1 MEHADEGRAP
11 ARSEDSLA
19 ITSFTRTLR
28 LKVKPE
34 SYAWLSVAAM
44 EVNTV
49 WNWGAE
55 VSEKA
60 ARPCTGKRKWL
71 SGFDLCALS
80 SGASEYFEKIGADT
94 IQRVACEYAMK
105 RSTAKRIRLRWRVS
119 LGEHPQAQN
128 LNRFGTHES

>member
-1 MEHADEGRAP
+1 MQWRFCRPHPRAMKSRDATTVRRMEHADDGSAP

-71 SGFDLCALS
+71 SGFDLCARS

-94 IQRVACEYAMK
+94 IQRVA
-105 RSTAKRIRLRWRVS
+105 
-119 LGEHPQAQN
+119 
-128 LNRFGTHES
+128 